1 MKKSQILLLSCSV
14 LMLAACAGPT
24 YRVDAGA
31 MFVVANGD
39 IALQNAAG
47 SLDLGSNQNNLDDN
61 MGLGETEVSPY
72 VRVQM
77 DSDKH
82 RVRVH
87 GFGMDAEG
95 SGTLAG
101 TTPGTGNFGDIPA
114 GTPVTTEMQFLAI
127 NANYAYELFRNKDVR
142 IAGGLQLAYYSLD
155 IAARSTTGREEVQ
168 TDALVPYPFLE
179 VEGFRGDFSA
189 GANASIMALN
199 VGDGSGRYM
208 DAEAYVRW
216 EGTIDRANLDVMV
229 GYRYILLDA
238 YGNASGRDFDAD
250 VDFNGFFLSAGI
262 RF

>member
-1 MKKSQILLLSCSV
+1 MKKLQTLLLSCSV
-14 LMLAACAGPT
+14 AMLAACAGPT

-31 MFVVANGD
+31 MFAVANGN

-47 SLDLGSNQNNLDDN
+47 SLDLGSNQNDLDNN
-61 MGLGETEVSPY
+61 MGLGSTEVSPY

-82 RVRVH
+82 RVRVQ
-87 GFGMDAEG
+87 GFGWDAEG

-127 NANYAYELFRNKDVR
+127 NANYGYELFRNKDCR

-155 IAARSTTGREEVQ
+155 ITAKSTTGREQVS

-179 VEGFRGDFSA
+179 VEGFRGEFTA
-189 GANASIMALN
+189 GANAAIMALN
-199 VGDGSGRYM
+199 VGDGSGRFWDM
-208 DAEAYVRW
+208 EGYVKW
-216 EGTIDRANLDVMV
+216 EGTVDRADIDVMV

-250 VDFNGFFLSAGI
+250 INIQGIFISAGI

>member
-1 MKKSQILLLSCSV
+1 MKKLQTLLLSCSV
-14 LMLAACAGPT
+14 SVLAACAGPT

-31 MFVVANGD
+31 MFAVANGD

-47 SLDLGSNQNNLDDN
+47 SLDLGSNQNSLDDN
-61 MGLGETEVSPY
+61 MGLGDTEVSPY
-72 VRVQM
+72 VRLQM

-127 NANYAYELFRNKDVR
+127 NANYGYELFRNQDFRV
-142 IAGGLQLAYYSLD
+142 AGGLQLAYYSLD
-155 IAARSTTGREEVQ
+155 IAARSASGREEVQ

-189 GANASIMALN
+189 GANASIMGLD
-199 VGDGSGRYM
+199 VGDGSGRYWDM
-208 DAEAYVRW
+208 EAYVRW
-216 EGTIDRANLDVMV
+216 ERTIDRANLDVMV

-250 VDFNGFFLSAGI
+250 IDIQGVFISAGI